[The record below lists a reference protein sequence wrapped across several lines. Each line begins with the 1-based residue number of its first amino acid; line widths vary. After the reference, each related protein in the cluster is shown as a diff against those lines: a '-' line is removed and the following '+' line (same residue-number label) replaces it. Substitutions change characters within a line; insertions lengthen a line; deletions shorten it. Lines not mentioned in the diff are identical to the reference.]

1 MIPKGLFTEIIMIG
15 LAVGIVFTYI
25 RPSFADI
32 TKIQDDI
39 MLYQTEREKVSAVN
53 DTLESM
59 VAKMDEVSIGDKE
72 KLFTYLPDQVDAID
86 IPRTLSFMAEDAG
99 LILVDVT
106 YAGVVENTGLEE
118 DAFSPIT
125 HNFSLSVEGSYSQ
138 IKRLLSMMEQNE
150 YPLEVKSLDISIL
163 DGGFLA
169 AEFNIGTYSQYEPP
183 LSISDSLNLSE

>member
-15 LAVGIVFTYI
+15 LVVGIVFTYI

-72 KLFTYLPDQVDAID
+72 K
-86 IPRTLSFMAEDAG
+86 
-99 LILVDVT
+99 
-106 YAGVVENTGLEE
+106 
-118 DAFSPIT
+118 
-125 HNFSLSVEGSYSQ
+125 
-138 IKRLLSMMEQNE
+138 
-150 YPLEVKSLDISIL
+150 
-163 DGGFLA
+163 
-169 AEFNIGTYSQYEPP
+169 
-183 LSISDSLNLSE
+183 